1 DDVRATRARLA
12 QSFATVAGDVHVEAA
27 RLEIL
32 RIQLLCL
39 DAVVGNQDQ
48 RHADAR
54 RPPRHA
60 RIVGIR
66 TTACRDVKRFSRSGV
81 YGTGTTMGA
90 PLSLTIKTTNFA
102 GCELLAFFETA

>member
-1 DDVRATRARLA
+1 
-12 QSFATVAGDVHVEAA
+12 TVAGDVHVEAA

-54 RPPRHA
+54 RRPRHA
-60 RIVGIR
+60 RILGVP
-66 TTACRDVKRFSRSGV
+66 TTACRDVKRFSRSCV
-81 YGTGTTMGA
+81 YCTGTTIG
-90 PLSLTIKTTNFA
+90 PPFSFTIKTTNFA